1 MWNPKKGNLNK
12 KNLRSCSACKKP
24 FQAKDIRNN
33 LCERCL
39 AVEVVKYWLTS
50 DKIKGV

>member
-1 MWNPKKGNLNK
+1 MWSTKKGNLNK

-33 LCERCL
+33 LCESCL

>member
-1 MWNPKKGNLNK
+1 MWNSKKGNLNK

-39 AVEVVKYWLTS
+39 AVEVVKYWLTG